1 MEENNI
7 FQEPKEITVE
17 EGGKKP
23 LDTTALVLGIVAI
36 AAALFIPL
44 ISYACGI
51 IGLIFSIKHRKEKR
65 TKAAL
70 ILCIIGLICGL
81 ASHVYSMI
89 VILGTLETII

>member
-23 LDTTALVLGIVAI
+23 LDTAALVLGIVAI
-36 AAALFIPL
+36 AASLFIPL

-51 IGLIFSIKHRKEKR
+51 IGLIFSIKHRTIKR